1 MTDELPLKL
10 ILQFLVKEG
19 VALDRDKAK
28 TAIEQE
34 IGPLAKDNMIS
45 CDEFQKIFCRGIFK
59 QAIVRSEQTF
69 QDQMNSKRSKIKDM
83 GLKQKINMF
92 TRSNIVSGLMQPG
105 GTDKNFE
112 TKQIIENLG

>member
-69 QDQMNSKRSKIKDM
+69 QD
-83 GLKQKINMF
+83 
-92 TRSNIVSGLMQPG
+92 
-105 GTDKNFE
+105 
-112 TKQIIENLG
+112 